1 MQINKDIIVT
11 NNYNYKMYRKQPIAV
26 AKYFKIAQKLYINPI
41 KLLIFDWLAI
51 N

>member
-11 NNYNYKMYRKQPIAV
+11 NNYNYKMYAV
-26 AKYFKIAQKLYINPI
+26 AKHFKIAQKLYINPI